1 MLQMKKEAGKIM
13 RLKRLQTTKVNTV
26 VNALLTLALMCV
38 ASFSMAAS
46 VTLEKIDFA
55 SLSGNRVEMRLEFD
69 GIPPDPRS
77 YTIDQPARITLD
89 LFDVMSGLESKYHN
103 LGVGNARS
111 VTVLE
116 AGDRTRVVVNL
127 TEMVNYST
135 EVQGNTLFI
144 MLGAGGTGFDQAD
157 EPSVSKVASSE
168 SLDAVDL
175 NRRTITNIDFRR
187 GESGEGRVEISLS
200 QPDVEIDISQQG
212 TNVRVSMA
220 NAAIPESLQRRL
232 DVVDF
237 ATPVHIVDALPEGD
251 GSTVF
256 IEAAGT
262 YDYLAYQADDKLVL
276 DFKPVTVD
284 EAEKRR
290 KAKFPYNG
298 EKLSLNFQDIEVRS
312 VLQLIADFTNL
323 NLVASD
329 TVDGRITL
337 RLQNVPWDQAL
348 DLILKTKGLDKRQ
361 VGNVL
366 MVAPADEIANRERLE
381 LENSRQVSELA
392 PMQTEFI
399 QVNYAKAADISELL
413 SAEQGLLSSRGSVTV
428 DSRTNTL
435 LIQDTAAKLDAVRS
449 ALIYLDKPVRQV
461 MIEARIVIASTDF
474 ERNLGIKWGG
484 GTAYARGN
492 TQFSAGGSQSTL
504 GDLNPTGNAQT
515 NQTTART
522 INFPGG
528 LVVDMGVANPTTSFA
543 LGLLTDEG
551 LLELELSAL
560 ESDGLSEV
568 VSQPKLVT
576 ADGQTARI
584 ESGVEIPYREA
595 SSSGAAT
602 ISFKDAVLS
611 LEVTPQITPDD
622 RIIMDLKVNKDSVGQ
637 IFEGVPS
644 VDTREIQTQVLVE
657 NGETIVL
664 GGVYE
669 IESVDATTKTPFLGD
684 VPYLGRLFK
693 RTEKKEEKTEL
704 LIFITPRL
712 IKDSLNVR

>member
-1 MLQMKKEAGKIM
+1 MK
-13 RLKRLQTTKVNTV
+13 LKRLQTTKVSTV
-26 VNALLTLALMCV
+26 VSALLTLALMCV

-89 LFDVMSGLESKYHN
+89 LFDVVSGLKSKYHN

-157 EPSVSKVASSE
+157 EASVSKVASSE

-220 NAAIPESLQRRL
+220 NAAIPENLQRRL

-461 MIEARIVIASTDF
+461 MIEARIVVASTDF

>member
-1 MLQMKKEAGKIM
+1 MKIEAGKIM
-13 RLKRLQTTKVNTV
+13 RWKRLQTTRVSSLAG
-26 VNALLTLALMCV
+26 ALLTFALICT
-38 ASFSMAAS
+38 ANLSAAAS
-46 VTLEKIDFA
+46 VTLQKIDFA
-55 SLSGNRVEMRLEFD
+55 SLSGDRVEMRLEFD

-77 YTIDQPARITLD
+77 YTIDEPARITLD
-89 LFDVMSGLESKYHN
+89 LFDVASGLDSKYHN

-127 TEMVNYST
+127 TELVNYST
-135 EVQGNTLFI
+135 EVNGNTLFI
-144 MLGAGGTGFDQAD
+144 MLGTGGTGFAQSDVA
-157 EPSVSKVASSE
+157 SVSKDSVSAE
-168 SLDAVDL
+168 PLQAVDL
-175 NRRTITNIDFRR
+175 SQRAITDIDFRR
-187 GESGEGRVEISLS
+187 GEMGEGRVEISLS

-212 TNVRVSMA
+212 TNVRVTLA
-220 NAAIPESLQRRL
+220 NATIPESLQRRL
-232 DVVDF
+232 DVIDF
-237 ATPVHIVDALPEGD
+237 ATPVHIVDALPEGE

-262 YDYLAYQADDKLVL
+262 YDYLAYQADEKLVL
-276 DFKPVTVD
+276 DFKPVTED

-290 KAKFPYNG
+290 KAKFPYSG

-381 LENSRQVSELA
+381 LENSRQVAELA
-392 PMQTEFI
+392 PLQTEFI
-399 QVNYAKAADISELL
+399 QVNYAKAAEVSELL

-428 DSRTNTL
+428 DERTNTL

-449 ALIYLDKPVRQV
+449 ALTYLDIPVRQV
-461 MIEARIVIASTDF
+461 MIEARVVVASTDF

-484 GTAYARGN
+484 GTSYARGD
-492 TQFSAGGSQSTL
+492 TQFSAGGSQTTL
-504 GDLNPTGNAQT
+504 GDLNPTGSARQNEVT
-515 NQTTART
+515 PRT

-528 LVVDMGVANPTTSFA
+528 LVVDMGIANPTSSFA

-560 ESDGLSEV
+560 ESDGMSEV

-584 ESGVEIPYREA
+584 ESGVEIPYQEA
-595 SSSGAAT
+595 SSSGAT
-602 ISFKDAVLS
+602 SVSFKDAVLS

-622 RIIMDLKVNKDSVGQ
+622 RIIMDLKVNKDSVGE
-637 IFEGVPS
+637 IFAGVPS
-644 VDTREIQTQVLVE
+644 VDTREIETQVLVE

-669 IESVDATTKTPFLGD
+669 IESVDQTSKTPLLGD
-684 VPYLGRLFK
+684 LPYLGRLFK
-693 RTEKKEEKTEL
+693 RTEKSEQKTEL
-704 LIFITPRL
+704 LIFITPKL
-712 IKDSLNVR
+712 IKDTLSVR

>member
-1 MLQMKKEAGKIM
+1 MKKEAGKIM
-13 RLKRLQTTKVNTV
+13 RFEPLPTTKVLAWVSRLMT
-26 VNALLTLALMCV
+26 LTLICV
-38 ASFSMAAS
+38 ANLSWAAG
-46 VTLEKIDFA
+46 VKLEKIDFA
-55 SLSGNRVEMRLEFD
+55 SLSGDRVELILQFD
-69 GIPPDPRS
+69 GIPPEPRS

-89 LFDVMSGLESKYHN
+89 LFDVASGLESKYHN
-103 LGVGNARS
+103 LGLGNARS

-127 TEMVNYST
+127 TDMVNYST
-135 EVQGNTLFI
+135 SVEGNTLSV
-144 MLGAGGTGFDQAD
+144 MLGTGGTGFDQAD
-157 EPSVSKVASSE
+157 KVSVAKASAPSGGMS
-168 SLDAVDL
+168 AVDL
-175 NRRTITNIDFRR
+175 NRRAITDIDFRR
-187 GESGEGRVEISLS
+187 GTEGEGRVEISLS
-200 QPDVEIDISQQG
+200 QPDVEIDIAQQG
-212 TNVRVSMA
+212 TDVKVTLA
-220 NAAIPESLQRRL
+220 NAAIPENLRRRL

-237 ATPVHIVDALPEGD
+237 ATPVHIVDALVEGE
-251 GSTVF
+251 GSAVF
-256 IEAAGT
+256 IEAAGV

-276 DFKPVTVD
+276 DFKPVTQD

-290 KAKFPYNG
+290 KAKFPYSG

-329 TVDGRITL
+329 TVEGRITL

-381 LENSRQVSELA
+381 LENSRQVAELA

-428 DSRTNTL
+428 DTRTNTL

-449 ALIYLDKPVRQV
+449 ALRYLDKPVRQV
-461 MIEARIVIASTDF
+461 MIEARVVVASTDF

-484 GTAYARGN
+484 GTAYTRGN
-492 TQFSAGGSQSTL
+492 TQFSAGGSQTTL
-504 GDLNPTGNAQT
+504 GDLNPTGNAQQNNVT
-515 NQTTART
+515 PRT

-560 ESDGLSEV
+560 ESDGISEV

-602 ISFKDAVLS
+602 ISFKDAVLA

-669 IESVDATTKTPFLGD
+669 IESVDQTAKTPLLGD
-684 VPYLGRLFK
+684 IPVVGRLFK
-693 RTEKKEEKTEL
+693 RTEKREEKTEL
-704 LIFITPRL
+704 LIFITPKL
-712 IKDSLNVR
+712 IKDSLNIR

>member
-1 MLQMKKEAGKIM
+1 MA
-13 RLKRLQTTKVNTV
+13 KVNTLV
-26 VNALLTLALMCV
+26 SGLLTLALMCL
-38 ASFSMAAS
+38 ANLSMAAS

-69 GIPPDPRS
+69 GVPPDPRS

-89 LFDVMSGLESKYHN
+89 LFDVASGLESKYHN

-135 EVQGNTLFI
+135 EIQGNTLFI
-144 MLGAGGTGFDQAD
+144 MLGAGGTGFDQDDVAT
-157 EPSVSKVASSE
+157 VTKASSSAE
-168 SLDAVDL
+168 PMQSTGLS
-175 NRRTITNIDFRR
+175 RRTITDIDFRR

-200 QPDVEIDISQQG
+200 QPDIEIDISQQG

-220 NAAIPESLQRRL
+220 NAVIPEKLQRRL

-251 GSTVF
+251 GSMIL
-256 IEAAGT
+256 IEAAGV

-276 DFKPVTVD
+276 DFKPVTSN

-381 LENSRQVSELA
+381 LENNRQVSELA

-399 QVNYAKAADISELL
+399 QVNYAKASDISELL
-413 SAEQGLLSSRGSVTV
+413 SAEQGLMSSRGSVSV
-428 DSRTNTL
+428 DTRTNTL

-504 GDLNPTGNAQT
+504 EDLNPTGNAQQ
-515 NQTTART
+515 NQATART

-528 LVVDMGVANPTTSFA
+528 LVVDMGVANATTSFA

-602 ISFKDAVLS
+602 VSFKDAVLA

-669 IESVDATTKTPFLGD
+669 IESVDQTTKTPLLGD
-684 VPYLGRLFK
+684 IPYLGRLFK
-693 RTEKKEEKTEL
+693 RTEKSEEKTEL

>member
-1 MLQMKKEAGKIM
+1 MKKEAGKIM
-13 RLKRLQTTKVNTV
+13 KLKRLQTTKVSTV
-26 VNALLTLALMCV
+26 VSALLTLALMCV

-89 LFDVMSGLESKYHN
+89 LFDVVSGLKSKYHN

-157 EPSVSKVASSE
+157 EASVSKVASSE

-220 NAAIPESLQRRL
+220 NAAIPENLQRRL

-461 MIEARIVIASTDF
+461 MIEARIVVASTDF